1 MWPGR
6 VIFERGVFNDIL
18 LGYIVSSPSSCLPS
32 LLEQTTNTK
41 KKKKKWTPIDPSAQE
56 KPYLKAFQHF
66 VINPEC
72 WRSERQ
78 LHREGSPLRG
88 DPHPDA
94 PTHPLAAVTPQFQ
107 AFIVFSPLP
116 LSLPFFLTAGTNFIH
131 TPREPGAQLR
141 FLDAASC
148 ASAQSAQDGGRL
160 DPPARAPAWVFVRP
174 GWMGDGWNGWT
185 DRLSN
190 RRDGQTVKQK
200 GQPHGLR
207 EVGLQAWAGGTLWD
221 GFPTV
226 SRNSFGIVHLPPP
239 HPPKWLW
246 KLCDSEIPGRS
257 VVSLCI
263 DFTSDYDR
271 GTTGS
276 TESPKRQGGL
286 WGRVCLPKVH
296 TSSPS
301 VSSLPRNFAG
311 LLCQSPSPSAFCWVL
326 GLNFLCRAVPSSSMV
341 VALFLPLMPT
351 QGLSPSPPVF
361 SASLVPSLPL
371 WLPLWVLSRSVMSH
385 SLRTHGL

>member
-41 KKKKKWTPIDPSAQE
+41 KKKKKWTPIDPSARE

-72 WRSERQ
+72 WRSERTTAQ
-78 LHREGSPLRG
+78 RGVSSERWPAPRRPHPPPRGCHPSVPGFHCLFSPSPLSALLFNSRNEF
-88 DPHPDA
+88 H
-94 PTHPLAAVTPQFQ
+94 THPPRARCPAT
-107 AFIVFSPLP
+107 LP
-116 LSLPFFLTAGTNFIH
+116 
-131 TPREPGAQLR
+131 RRR
-141 FLDAASC
+141 FMCQCPERSGWRKT
-148 ASAQSAQDGGRL
+148 QSACPRTCVSVPESWMDGGWME
-160 DPPARAPAWVFVRP
+160 WV
-174 GWMGDGWNGWT
+174 
-185 DRLSN
+185 
-190 RRDGQTVKQK
+190 DGQTVKQK

-226 SRNSFGIVHLPPP
+226 SRNSFGIIHLPPP

-246 KLCDSEIPGRS
+246 KLWDSEIPGCS

-276 TESPKRQGGL
+276 TESPKRQGEL

-301 VSSLPRNFAG
+301 VSSLPQNFAG

-341 VALFLPLMPT
+341 VTLFFPLMPT

-371 WLPLWVLSRSVMSH
+371 RLPLWVLSCSVMSH
-385 SLRTHGL
+385 SLQTHGL